1 MASWNSVNLKVI
13 YNVLGWIA
21 FVCWSISFHP
31 QVVLNFRRK
40 SVVGLN
46 FDYALLGF
54 VKQLAYLVY
63 NASLLFSP
71 TVKNQYHYKYGSNQM
86 LPVAPN
92 DLAFSIHAVLL
103 SGFTLFQIG
112 IYDRGG
118 QKFSKTSIC
127 FVSIAMLAAAIC
139 VLIAIP
145 KHSWF
150 WLVSCFNTI
159 QVIMTVTMYFPQAL
173 LNFKRKTTS
182 GFSVGNILLDFL
194 GGITNAIQMVMQ
206 SIDQNSLEN
215 LFGNIGKTLL
225 ALVTIFFDIVLLIQH
240 YLLYPSMKIAP
251 PPPPPPPNSTVVNV
265 ELTKEINQC

>member
-31 QVVLNFRRK
+31 QVVLNFKRK
-40 SVVGLN
+40 
-46 FDYALLGF
+46 
-54 VKQLAYLVY
+54 
-63 NASLLFSP
+63 SP
-71 TVKNQYHYKYGSNQM
+71 TVQNQYHNKYDSNQM

-112 IYDRGG
+112 IYDRGS
-118 QKFSKTSIC
+118 QKFLKTSIC
-127 FVSIAMLAAAIC
+127 LVSIAMLAAAIC

-240 YLLYPSMKIAP
+240 YLLYPSKKI
-251 PPPPPPPNSTVVNV
+251 PPPPPNSTVVNV

>member
-31 QVVLNFRRK
+31 QVVLNFKRK
-40 SVVGLN
+40 SNWLIWSTMLP
-46 FDYALLGF
+46 FCLALLCRTNITTNMI
-54 VKQLAYLVY
+54 LIRCYL
-63 NASLLFSP
+63 LLQMIWLSP
-71 TVKNQYHYKYGSNQM
+71 YMLFYCLRGS
-86 LPVAPN
+86 
-92 DLAFSIHAVLL
+92 
-103 SGFTLFQIG
+103 
-112 IYDRGG
+112 
-118 QKFSKTSIC
+118 QKFLKTSIC
-127 FVSIAMLAAAIC
+127 LVSIAMLAAAIC

-240 YLLYPSMKIAP
+240 YLLYPSKKI
-251 PPPPPPPNSTVVNV
+251 PPPPPNSTVVNV

>member
-1 MASWNSVNLKVI
+1 MDSFCVLVHQFSPASCI
-13 YNVLGWIA
+13 E
-21 FVCWSISFHP
+21 F
-31 QVVLNFRRK
+31 QEE
-40 SVVGLN
+40 
-46 FDYALLGF
+46 
-54 VKQLAYLVY
+54 KQLAYLVY

-71 TVKNQYHYKYGSNQM
+71 TVQNQYHNKYDSNQ
-86 LPVAPN
+86 
-92 DLAFSIHAVLL
+92 
-103 SGFTLFQIG
+103 
-112 IYDRGG
+112 RGS
-118 QKFSKTSIC
+118 QKFLKTSIC
-127 FVSIAMLAAAIC
+127 LVSIAMLAAAIC

-240 YLLYPSMKIAP
+240 YLLYPSKKI
-251 PPPPPPPNSTVVNV
+251 PPPPPNSTVVNV